1 VTEPDVDPTRTV
13 EQMKSRLGK
22 IKENPE
28 LALFSEFKGV
38 SRGGG
43 VTVSVDMLGRFKR
56 VHLAPGVLYEGGE
69 DWLTEEIATAAKAA
83 QNAAVL
89 LDFDTAEFARE
100 LENTPTLK
108 GRVEQAVA
116 GREPVSER
124 ERDRRRPPDDDDFF
138 DGFTPL
144 G

>member
-1 VTEPDVDPTRTV
+1 VTEPANDPTETA
-13 EQMKSRLGK
+13 EQLKGRLGK

-28 LALFSEFKGV
+28 LALFSEFKGT

-69 DWLTEEIATAAKAA
+69 QWLTNEIATAAKAA
-83 QNAAVL
+83 QKAATV
-89 LDFDTAEFARE
+89 LDFDVAELAAE
-100 LENTPTLK
+100 LNDAPALK
-108 GRVEQAVA
+108 GRVEHLA
-116 GREPVSER
+116 EER
-124 ERDRRRPPDDDDFF
+124 HTDRARRRPQNDDDWF
-138 DGFTPL
+138 DGFNPL

>member
-1 VTEPDVDPTRTV
+1 MPEPGVDPAQTA

-28 LALFSEFKGV
+28 LALFSEFKGT

-56 VHLAPGVLYEGGE
+56 VHLAPGVLHEGGE
-69 DWLTEEIATAAKAA
+69 QWLTEEIATAATAARKAA
-83 QNAAVL
+83 TL
-89 LDFDTAEFARE
+89 LDFDVAELATE
-100 LENTPTLK
+100 LENAPALK
-108 GRVEQAVA
+108 ARVERTATEQQT
-116 GREPVSER
+116 
-124 ERDRRRPPDDDDFF
+124 ERDRRRRGPEDDDEFF
-138 DGFTPL
+138 GGFNPL